1 MVSNNKVF
9 CKTMSGAVKDLTEDH
24 DTVYVHPTSKVCDYS
39 YIHPST
45 RQCVIPVVSATE
57 SGLMTPDM
65 LARLNAVDTTEW
77 IAIGQNYQLNFSDTD
92 QRVSTY
98 SEYTWDV
105 LPLSNIGTFS
115 FSIYK
120 RLRLDYALTC
130 TLGCWGSG
138 IQRLKLNGVV
148 FETDPNGSEWRNT
161 YYSGSLFAKQS
172 GSSYV
177 VSKQSNFSSQLGTA
191 TQISTLQASL
201 YQEIDNDRF
210 DISITGSLSLFGSK
224 T

>member
-1 MVSNNKVF
+1 
-9 CKTMSGAVKDLTEDH
+9 
-24 DTVYVHPTSKVCDYS
+24 
-39 YIHPST
+39 
-45 RQCVIPVVSATE
+45 
-57 SGLMTPDM
+57 M

-130 TLGCWGSG
+130 TLRCWGSG
-138 IQRLKLNGVV
+138 VQKLKLNGVA
-148 FETDPNGSEWRNT
+148 FETDPNGSEWDNT

-172 GSSYV
+172 GSGYV

-201 YQEIDNDRF
+201 YQEIDGDRF